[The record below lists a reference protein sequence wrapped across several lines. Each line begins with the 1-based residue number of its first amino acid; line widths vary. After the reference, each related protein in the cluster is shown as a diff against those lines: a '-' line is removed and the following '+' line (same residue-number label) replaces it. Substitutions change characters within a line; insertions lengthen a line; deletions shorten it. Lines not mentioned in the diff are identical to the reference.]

1 MDEPSHHPR
10 PEDYVV
16 MLAQVPERVGDIALA
31 LDEDRLR
38 YRHGPAF
45 PTLKELVAHL
55 ARSGTAIDALLR
67 QVCIEG
73 RREVDLQAAMDPAPE
88 PGPETSAGDL
98 VESLMRDRRRTVDLL
113 RGLTDEEWAQPVQDA
128 VRGQLTLLD
137 LCDAIGR
144 HEAGHVTQLRNLIAV
159 LPEPLDLGPIVP
171 AGTGRPAG
179 PIVPGG

>member
-1 MDEPSHHPR
+1 MDEPSHRPR

-67 QVCIEG
+67 QVCIED

-88 PGPETSAGDL
+88 PGPETSAADL

-171 AGTGRPAG
+171 AGNGRPAG
-179 PIVPGG
+179 PTVPPG